1 MLTKLR
7 IMSVIWFLFPSLV
20 FLSVTAGATAALASI
35 TGSPHDFSGRGWGNN
50 EICVFCHAPHNAKT
64 PQLAPL
70 WNHTSTTAT
79 YILYDTP
86 TMDQKTVQPRGRSKV
101 CLSCHDGTI
110 AIDSFGNRTGTH
122 FAGGNANLGTNLA
135 NDHPI
140 SVPWTH
146 QTFNGSYNA
155 PPCANCHNFFGP
167 LAYNLPFDGH
177 GHAYL
182 ECSTCHEPHD
192 RHPSYSNGKMLRRQ
206 LAGSAICL
214 HCHGK

>member
-1 MLTKLR
+1 MVVHLH
-7 IMSVIWFLFPSLV
+7 IMSLKCFLLPSIVFLFI
-20 FLSVTAGATAALASI
+20 TTGATAAHANI
-35 TGSPHDFSGRGWGNN
+35 TGSAHDFSGRGWGSS
-50 EICVFCHAPHNAKT
+50 EICVFCHTPHNAKT

-79 YILYDTP
+79 YTLYDTP

-101 CLSCHDGTI
+101 CLSCHDGTV
-110 AIDSFGNRTGTH
+110 AIDSYGSMTGTH
-122 FAGGNANLGTNLA
+122 FAGGNANMGTDLS

-146 QTFNGSYNA
+146 QTLSGGSS
-155 PPCANCHNFFGP
+155 CSNCHSFHGGMQ
-167 LAYNLPFDGH
+167 YVGLPFDGH
-177 GHAYL
+177 GPAYL

-192 RHPSYSNGKMLRRQ
+192 RYPSYSNGKMLRRQ

-214 HCHGK
+214 DCHAK